1 MDLAI
6 NYFSVVVA
14 AVISFVIGWAW
25 FSPILFVKPWMQLRG
40 KDPEAAMAGGMKL
53 PVGPMAGEFVAQL
66 IIAYVLAVFIA
77 ATGSS
82 DWAGAL
88 HVAFLAWIGFYL
100 VPTASALLWEKM
112 PLKLYAIYA
121 GRWLAGLAA
130 MALVLGLWR

>member
-14 AVISFVIGWAW
+14 AVVSFVIGWAW

-40 KDPEAAMAGGMKL
+40 KDPEAAMAGGMKM
-53 PVGPMAGEFVAQL
+53 PVGPMVGEFVVQL
-66 IIAYVLAVFIA
+66 IIAYVLAVFIS
-77 ATGSS
+77 ATGSA
-82 DWAGAL
+82 DWTGAL
-88 HVAFLAWIGFYL
+88 HVAFLAWLGFYAATM
-100 VPTASALLWEKM
+100 VGAMFWEQM

-121 GRWLAGLAA
+121 GRWLASFAA